1 MAPCRD
7 DTPPAPRATHRDN
20 RACRFAA
27 HVLKT
32 STLSEMRTERHG
44 FVAPRKHAARRL
56 ATMDDMWSEIDAAVL
71 QRLAVGDAAP
81 AEIGQH
87 LGISEAAV
95 SSILAMLVTEG
106 KVRICRAT
114 LT

>member
-7 DTPPAPRATHRDN
+7 DTPPAARAAHRDD

-44 FVAPRKHAARRL
+44 FVAPRKHVARRL
-56 ATMDDMWSEIDAAVL
+56 VT
-71 QRLAVGDAAP
+71 
-81 AEIGQH
+81 
-87 LGISEAAV
+87 ISEAAV
-95 SSILAMLVTEG
+95 SSILAMLITEG